1 MVRSDSFEWLTALL
15 TSLEA
20 AQIQFLS
27 AGSVA
32 GATIITAMS
41 PRRREFLYT
50 LAKGATLGISRAAF
64 TQASATL
71 EKLSEKVAL
80 IAGAGNNIVALA
92 GESGHLLVD
101 CGDTAH
107 AKDVLSLVGAIK
119 TVINTHWHLESTG
132 ANEAMAKAGAKLV
145 SSVDTQLWMTREI
158 IHDWEKKTFPPR
170 ANEARP
176 KETFYTTAITTF
188 AGERVE
194 YGVLPFAHTS
204 GDTYVYFTQSNV
216 LAVGDV
222 VQPGRLPMLDWPTNG
237 WIGGMQEAHRTLLG
251 LANDATRIV
260 PGIGPVMTK
269 ADLQASL
276 DTVTKIRE
284 HLVKLIKQG
293 MGPKDMIQARAM
305 KDFESQLAGNP
316 DEFIYT
322 AYRGLWAHAR
332 ELGGIV

>member
-1 MVRSDSFEWLTALL
+1 
-15 TSLEA
+15 
-20 AQIQFLS
+20 
-27 AGSVA
+27 
-32 GATIITAMS
+32 MS

-50 LAKGATLGISRAAF
+50 LAKGAALGISRAAF
-64 TQASATL
+64 TRGSATL
-71 EKLSEKVAL
+71 EKLTEKVAL
-80 IAGAGNNIVALA
+80 IAGAGNNIVALS

-101 CGDTAH
+101 CGDAAH
-107 AKDVLSLVGAIK
+107 AQDVLSLVGAIK

-158 IHDWEKKTFPPR
+158 IHDWEKRTFPPR

-237 WIGGMQEAHRTLLG
+237 WIGGMQEAHRDRARRRAG
-251 LANDATRIV
+251 HDQGRPAGESRYGDQDPRG
-260 PGIGPVMTK
+260 PG
-269 ADLQASL
+269 
-276 DTVTKIRE
+276 
-284 HLVKLIKQG
+284 
-293 MGPKDMIQARAM
+293 
-305 KDFESQLAGNP
+305 
-316 DEFIYT
+316 
-322 AYRGLWAHAR
+322 
-332 ELGGIV
+332 